1 MMLRTIILLCTILI
15 CISSANAQQSD
26 SIGDAL
32 LRLEK
37 QYYVSHSAEEKVQLS
52 LQKMDTYIQY
62 HSEHDEQCLN
72 ECKRI
77 NPDYLHAEEKQRYL
91 WNAAILYFLHND
103 FANSVDAIRAY
114 QLMTKDTSSACQL
127 LHILAVNS
135 SPYDSLSE
143 IDLSPELKELY
154 NCLATEKI
162 NLAKQNTIYNWCS
175 YIVPGSGIMLKGYI
189 TKGSTALLLN
199 AGSGLLVYSLFKH
212 ALYFNSFG
220 YALLTIS
227 KFYVGNNVYT
237 RKLVPKKKYESQK
250 IKLSICHAQLNEFL
264 TQHPID
270 FR

>member
-1 MMLRTIILLCTILI
+1 M
-15 CISSANAQQSD
+15 SSANAQQSD

-37 QYYVSHSAEEKVQLS
+37 QYYVSHSAEEKTHLS
-52 LQKMDTYIQY
+52 LQKMYTYIQN
-62 HSEHDEQCLN
+62 HLESDEQCLI

-77 NPDYLHAEEKQRYL
+77 NPDYLNAEERQLYL
-91 WNAAILYFLHND
+91 WNAALVYFLHND
-103 FANSVDAIRAY
+103 FAVSVDAMRAY

-143 IDLSPELKELY
+143 KDLSPQLMELY

-162 NLAKQNTIYNWCS
+162 NLARQNTKYNWSS
-175 YIVPGSGIMLKGYI
+175 YIVPGSGMMLKGYI

-237 RKLVPKKKYESQK
+237 RKLIPKKKYELQK

-264 TQHPID
+264 IQHPIE
-270 FR
+270 FK

>member
-1 MMLRTIILLCTILI
+1 M
-15 CISSANAQQSD
+15 
-26 SIGDAL
+26 
-32 LRLEK
+32 
-37 QYYVSHSAEEKVQLS
+37 
-52 LQKMDTYIQY
+52 
-62 HSEHDEQCLN
+62 
-72 ECKRI
+72 
-77 NPDYLHAEEKQRYL
+77 
-91 WNAAILYFLHND
+91 
-103 FANSVDAIRAY
+103 RAY

-143 IDLSPELKELY
+143 KDLSPQLMELY

-162 NLAKQNTIYNWCS
+162 NLARQNTKYNWSS
-175 YIVPGSGIMLKGYI
+175 YIVPGSGMMLKGYI

-237 RKLVPKKKYESQK
+237 RKLIPKKKYELQK

-264 TQHPID
+264 IQHPIE
-270 FR
+270 FK

>member
-1 MMLRTIILLCTILI
+1 M
-15 CISSANAQQSD
+15 SSANAQQSD

-32 LRLEK
+32 LLLEK
-37 QYYVSHSAEEKVQLS
+37 QYYVSHSAEEKTHLS
-52 LQKMDTYIQY
+52 LQKMYTYIQN
-62 HSEHDEQCLN
+62 HLENDEQCLI

-77 NPDYLHAEEKQRYL
+77 NPDYLNAEERQLYL
-91 WNAAILYFLHND
+91 WNAALVYFLHND
-103 FANSVDAIRAY
+103 FAVSVDAMRAY

-143 IDLSPELKELY
+143 KDLSPQLMELY

-162 NLAKQNTIYNWCS
+162 NLARQNTKYNWSS
-175 YIVPGSGIMLKGYI
+175 YIVPGSGMMLKGYI

-237 RKLVPKKKYESQK
+237 RKLIPKKKYELQK

-264 TQHPID
+264 IQHPIE
-270 FR
+270 FK